1 MYQLARYTSL
11 HDNGGG
17 SLALLASLSL
27 CFPAGNCILSLD
39 REEVREVRGKHDG
52 IRSFITF
59 KSRLFSFSNLMNFAM
74 S

>member
-1 MYQLARYTSL
+1 MYQLASCTLL
-11 HDNGGG
+11 HNNGGG
-17 SLALLASLSL
+17 LSALLASLSR
-27 CFPAGNCILSLD
+27 CFLAENRVLSLV
-39 REEVREVRGKHDG
+39 REEVLEVRGKYDG